1 MEKKRRARI
10 FFLIMLVVFVFISMF
25 FILRPKNNDYIM
37 GNSVDKYGNI
47 YLLSYDEKNIYLKKV
62 SPDKNILWINSM
74 PKAENNIVN
83 SLNSIIVTDEGNVI
97 MYLYKYDSNTY
108 KKVTEQMYLYS
119 QDGKEKRIILDDRI
133 DLGVEQTIYS
143 MNYYDGNVYYF
154 QMSSKEDDTNQLV
167 DVKKINLNS
176 NQDEKLP
183 ESELINTIGYDSSVG
198 INNLVYTRDNSIV
211 FTTYDSEIYKV
222 SDKNI
227 YEKLYP
233 IDNEESKGISGFSY
247 DSDNNIYFQEISDDN
262 INCIDI
268 YTKDIKRI
276 YDNKKLKH
284 KGLDYSELKK
294 IKFISKD
301 KFYGTRSLDPNKS
314 ENFVTI
320 YDKGEVKNFNN
331 LKYSYKII
339 LFRIVAVLCVFIA
352 VIVILNVIRKVLKI
366 FNKNKLTISLKQTI
380 VFIPII
386 IVSVLIIAVLS
397 ERKITKVVNQQLIE
411 QIFAISKDK
420 ADSIDG
426 DVLKTMNWDY
436 PYNDEFYGELNAK
449 LELGRK
455 DEIIYNYIKKADIK
469 DPHNSIYNLL
479 YIVKDDEIYT
489 GICDFNFV
497 NIPIR
502 YIYSNEDC
510 KAYEKSL
517 LEKEFV
523 YTELKDSAG
532 EWLALISPIEDSDGN
547 VVALIEVGITKQ
559 GFLSSMV
566 SENVQEILIVNILS
580 GVFMILSLIIC
591 INYLLWP
598 LKKLKIGVMDLMQGN
613 LGVQVAVSS
622 RDEVAE
628 ISEAFNKMSNNLK
641 IDMDNLIKL
650 NDAYHRFVPLKMFE
664 ILNKKDILDVKI
676 GDQVKTN
683 IALLSLT
690 TNNFKELSKHM
701 NTGEIFL
708 FINKIFSII
717 VPLLSNAGGVV
728 ERYNNSGLIA
738 LYPRNV
744 INAIKSAITIKE
756 TIRVHED
763 NVLNKINIGF
773 VINKEEMMLGIVGCE
788 ERFGASVVSDYLTI
802 VEGLNQFGDKYGIS
816 ILVTENSIAN
826 IKSDLVSYNYR
837 EIGYI
842 KYKSKNQEVRLYD
855 FFDGDD
861 YEIIKLKKQ
870 TKDLFEKGV
879 KAYYKKDF
887 YMARKIFIEVL
898 KVFQEDKVSKEYLQ
912 LCDKYYKNSDYV
924 SVGTYL
930 ELF

>member
-10 FFLIMLVVFVFISMF
+10 FFLLMLVVFVFISMF

-74 PKAENNIVN
+74 PKSENNIVN

-247 DSDNNIYFQEISDDN
+247 DSNNNIYFQEISDDN

-301 KFYGTRSLDPNKS
+301 KFYGTRSLDSNKS

-352 VIVILNVIRKVLKI
+352 VIVILSLIRKALKI

-426 DVLKTMNWDY
+426 DVLKAMNWDY
-436 PYNDEFYGELNAK
+436 PYNDEFYSELNAK

-861 YEIIKLKKQ
+861 YEIVKLKKQ
-870 TKDLFEKGV
+870 TKELFEKGV